1 MYHGFSVK
9 DIKKMSKKEMPELL
23 AKFEEEEGN
32 AVHYQRSDTKV
43 FVFGR

>member
-23 AKFEEEEGN
+23 AKFEEE
-32 AVHYQRSDTKV
+32 
-43 FVFGR
+43 